1 MTFFP
6 TLFGHVEIRVD
17 GRDPRSA
24 RRRAMVRRGAR

>member
-17 GRDPRSA
+17 SRDPRRA
-24 RRRAMVRRGAR
+24 RRRPIVMSGR